1 MHDDGGQDWY
11 LVQSKV
17 KHEQMACLHLE
28 RQGFEVYCPMA
39 MVSRRTRSGY
49 VDQLQPM
56 FSRYIFIRLID
67 LNQGWYTVKST
78 RGVSRMVT
86 FGGQPGC
93 LSDTLVQIIREKEAS
108 MQGKPAEFPIG
119 VGDHVKVFQGVFSG
133 YEGVVQSMDGSER
146 ISLLLK
152 CAEAYT
158 KLSLSRNDVALVE
171 AKVR

>member
-1 MHDDGGQDWY
+1 MSEVGHDWY

-17 KHEQMACLHLE
+17 KHEQTACLNLE

-56 FSRYIFIRLID
+56 FSRYVFIRLID
-67 LNQGWYTVKST
+67 LNQGWYTVKNT
-78 RGVSRMVT
+78 RGVSRLVT

-93 LSDTLVQIIREKEAS
+93 LADAIVQAIRDKEIS
-108 MQGKPAEFPIG
+108 MQGKPAEFPIA

-158 KLSLSRNDVALVE
+158 HLSLSRNDVALVE
-171 AKVR
+171 AHAK